1 MSTNIESIRLQNFKA
16 FKDVTIRDIPGMCVV
31 VGANGTGK
39 STLFDVF
46 GFLRDSITE
55 NVQMALSKRG
65 GFKEVRT
72 RDADG
77 PIEIELKFRFHMATR
92 TTQKTPLAT
101 YSLAINEANGQV
113 IIEREELRYRRGSHG
128 RPWKFLA
135 FYNGAGEAVTNEFDD
150 VDDESKL
157 SREKQTLAKSNILA
171 IKGLAQ
177 FQRYPA
183 VMALG
188 QMIENWHVSD
198 FHISSARRLPDAGY
212 AEHLSREGEN
222 LALVTQYLYE
232 NKKDVFDVILRKMA
246 ERVPGISR
254 VEAKTSE
261 EGRVLLRFQD
271 GAFKDPFLARYVS
284 DGTIK
289 MFAYLVLLYDP
300 SPRPLLCVEE
310 PENQLYPTLLY
321 ELAEELAAYASKGG
335 QVLVST
341 HSPDFL
347 NAVELDSVFWLVK
360 DTTTGVTHV
369 KRAKDDKQ
377 IVAFMAEGDQM
388 GYLWK
393 QGFFEGVNPL

>member
-1 MSTNIESIRLQNFKA
+1 MNIKIESIRLKNFKT
-16 FKDVTIRDIPGMCVV
+16 FKEVTIRDIPKMCVV
-31 VGANGTGK
+31 VGANGAGK

-46 GFLRDSITE
+46 GFLRDSLTN
-55 NVQMALSKRG
+55 NVQIALSKRG

-72 RDADG
+72 RDAEG
-77 PIEIELKFRFHMATR
+77 AIEIELKFRFQM
-92 TTQKTPLAT
+92 TTKGTKKTPLAT
-101 YSLAINEANGQV
+101 YILAINENEGQI
-113 IIEREELRYRRGSHG
+113 IIEREELRYRRGASG
-128 RPWKFLA
+128 QPWKFLA
-135 FYNGAGEAVTNEFDD
+135 FYNGVGEAVTNEFDD
-150 VDDESKL
+150 VEDESEL
-157 SREKQTLAKSNILA
+157 SREKQILAKPNILA

-198 FHISSARRLPDAGY
+198 FHISSARSLPDAGY
-212 AEHLSREGEN
+212 AEHLSSEGEN
-222 LALVTQYLYE
+222 LALVTQYLFE
-232 NKKDVFDVILRKMA
+232 HKRDVFNEILNKMSK
-246 ERVPGISR
+246 RVPGISK

-300 SPRPLLCVEE
+300 SPHPLLCVEE
-310 PENQLYPTLLY
+310 PENQLYPKLLY
-321 ELAEELAAYASKGG
+321 ELAEEFSTYAAEGG
-335 QVLVST
+335 QVFIST

-347 NAVELDSVFWLVK
+347 NAVELESVFWLVK
-360 DTTTGVTHV
+360 DRESGVTHV
-369 KRAKDDKQ
+369 KRAKDDEQ
-377 IVAFMAEGDQM
+377 IASFMAEGDKM

-393 QGFFEGVNPL
+393 QGFFEGVDPQ